1 MSAYYPGPNPPDAAE
16 LRVLGALI
24 EKRRTTPDAYPLS
37 VNSLRLACN
46 QATNRDP
53 VVEYDERTVLDA
65 LERLGRRGW
74 TRLASGAGSRARKYR
89 HLFDEALGLAAD
101 ELSMLAVLM
110 LRGPQTPGE
119 LKQRTDR
126 LHPFADLASVED
138 TLLRLIDR
146 ELVARL
152 PRRPGQKEQRYA
164 QLLDGGDDDAPGW
177 TAAVAT
183 QPTSAPAPAAHDT
196 ASEPAAFDRASAPE
210 SAAPV
215 ALSSELEERVDSLE
229 RQVAELSAELRA
241 LRAELG
247 P

>member
-1 MSAYYPGPNPPDAAE
+1 MSAYYAGPNPPDAPE

-46 QATNRDP
+46 QSTNRDP
-53 VVEYDERTVLDA
+53 VVDYDEQIVLDA

-89 HLFDEALGLAAD
+89 HLFDEALGLSDD

-126 LHPFADLASVED
+126 LHPFADLAAVED

-146 ELVARL
+146 ELVVGL
-152 PRRPGQKEQRYA
+152 ERRPGQKERRFV
-164 QLLDGGDDDAPGW
+164 QLLDGGGDGRDGEPLPAAPAPVVAPAHGDPLANDAGLPD
-177 TAAVAT
+177 VAHVDR
-183 QPTSAPAPAAHDT
+183 PASSAPAADSDLAD
-196 ASEPAAFDRASAPE
+196 
-210 SAAPV
+210 
-215 ALSSELEERVDSLE
+215 RVDSLE
-229 RQVAELSAELRA
+229 RQVAELSAQLRE

-247 P
+247 

>member
-1 MSAYYPGPNPPDAAE
+1 MSVYYAGPNPPDAVE

-46 QATNRDP
+46 QSTNRDP
-53 VVEYDERTVLDA
+53 VVDYDEHTVLDA

-89 HLFDEALGLAAD
+89 HLFAEALDLADD
-101 ELSMLAVLM
+101 EVALLAILM

-119 LKQRTDR
+119 LKQRADR
-126 LHPFADLASVED
+126 LHGFTDLAAVHGGLD
-138 TLLRLIDR
+138 RLIDR
-146 ELVARL
+146 ELATAL
-152 PRRPGQKEQRYA
+152 ARRPGQKEQRYA
-164 QLLDGGDDDAPGW
+164 QLLDGGELEDAA
-177 TAAVAT
+177 TAV
-183 QPTSAPAPAAHDT
+183 PAPFAD
-196 ASEPAAFDRASAPE
+196 SATHAP
-210 SAAPV
+210 SAAPPADA
-215 ALSSELEERVDSLE
+215 ALVERVDNLE
-229 RQVAELSAELRA
+229 REVAELTAQLAA

>member
-1 MSAYYPGPNPPDAAE
+1 MSVYFAGPNPPDAAE

-46 QATNRDP
+46 QSTNREP
-53 VVEYDERTVLDA
+53 VVAYDEHVVLDA

-89 HLFDEALGLAAD
+89 HLFDEALGLSDD

-110 LRGPQTPGE
+110 LRGAQTPGE

-126 LHPFADLASVED
+126 LHPFADLAAVED
-138 TLLRLIDR
+138 TLLKLIDR

-152 PRRPGQKEQRYA
+152 PRRPGQKEQRYV
-164 QLLDGGDDDAPGW
+164 QLLDGGDDDAEP
-177 TAAVAT
+177 
-183 QPTSAPAPAAHDT
+183 
-196 ASEPAAFDRASAPE
+196 SEPAAAPGFAGEAPTAATHDGAAVVAPPAASAP
-210 SAAPV
+210 AALPPEV
-215 ALSSELEERVDSLE
+215 EERIDSLE
-229 RQVAELSAELRA
+229 RQVAELSSELRA

>member
-1 MSAYYPGPNPPDAAE
+1 MSAYYAGPNPPDAPE

-24 EKRRTTPDAYPLS
+24 EKRRTTPDGYPLS

-53 VVEYDERTVLDA
+53 VVEYDDHIVLDA

-74 TRLASGAGSRARKYR
+74 TRLASGAGSRSRKYR
-89 HLFDEALGLAAD
+89 HLFDEALDLADD

-126 LHPFADLASVED
+126 MHPFADLAAVED

-146 ELVARL
+146 ALVAVV
-152 PRRPGQKEQRYA
+152 PRRPGQKEQRYV
-164 QLLDGGDDDAPGW
+164 QLLDGGEGEKDG
-177 TAAVAT
+177 
-183 QPTSAPAPAAHDT
+183 
-196 ASEPAAFDRASAPE
+196 
-210 SAAPV
+210 APV
-215 ALSSELEERVDSLE
+215 AVAAPPTVPAHGDPLGDEATPAVVGSPAIAALPPEVEERIDSLE
-229 RQVAELSAELRA
+229 RQVAELSGELRA

>member
-1 MSAYYPGPNPPDAAE
+1 M
-16 LRVLGALI
+16 LGALI

-53 VVEYDERTVLDA
+53 VVEYDEHTVLDA

-89 HLFDEALGLAAD
+89 HLFDEALGLADD

-126 LHPFADLASVED
+126 LHPFADLAAVQD
-138 TLLRLIDR
+138 TLERLIDR
-146 ELVARL
+146 ELVSRL
-152 PRRPGQKEQRYA
+152 QRRPGQKEQRYV
-164 QLLDGGDDDAPGW
+164 QLLDGGEDED
-177 TAAVAT
+177 
-183 QPTSAPAPAAHDT
+183 APAA
-196 ASEPAAFDRASAPE
+196 AEEEPISPAAATGVAVPQPAPDGLPAE
-210 SAAPV
+210 V
-215 ALSSELEERVDSLE
+215 EERIDSLE

>member
-1 MSAYYPGPNPPDAAE
+1 MSAYYAGPNPPDAPE

-24 EKRRTTPDAYPLS
+24 EKRRTTPDVYPLS

-46 QATNRDP
+46 QATNREP
-53 VVEYDERTVLDA
+53 VVEYDEHIVLDA

-74 TRLASGAGSRARKYR
+74 TRLASGPGTRSRKYR
-89 HLFDEALGLAAD
+89 HLFDEALELSDD
-101 ELSMLAVLM
+101 ELSLLAVLM

-126 LHPFADLASVED
+126 LHRFSDLAAVED
-138 TLLRLIDR
+138 TLLALIDR
-146 ELVARL
+146 ELVAVV
-152 PRRPGQKEQRYA
+152 PRRPGQKEQRYV
-164 QLLDGGDDDAPGW
+164 QLLDGGEDGEPV
-177 TAAVAT
+177 AVAA
-183 QPTSAPAPAAHDT
+183 PPVAPAHGDPLENEAALAARAAPAVQPAA
-196 ASEPAAFDRASAPE
+196 PP
-210 SAAPV
+210 
-215 ALSSELEERVDSLE
+215 SELEERIDSLE

>member
-1 MSAYYPGPNPPDAAE
+1 MSGYYPGPNPPDAPE

-53 VVEYDERTVLDA
+53 VVEYDEHTVLDA

-74 TRLASGAGSRARKYR
+74 TRLASGASSRARKYR
-89 HLFDEALGLAAD
+89 HLFDEALGLADD

-126 LHPFADLASVED
+126 LHPFADLAAVED

-146 ELVARL
+146 ELVASL

-164 QLLDGGDDDAPGW
+164 QLLDGGENGGEDGDGPPASTAEPVGAP
-177 TAAVAT
+177 
-183 QPTSAPAPAAHDT
+183 SA
-196 ASEPAAFDRASAPE
+196 
-210 SAAPV
+210 
-215 ALSSELEERVDSLE
+215 LEERVDSLE
-229 RQVAELSAELRA
+229 HQVAELSAELRA

>member
-1 MSAYYPGPNPPDAAE
+1 MSAYYAGPNPPDAPE
-16 LRVLGALI
+16 LRVLGVLI
-24 EKRRTTPDAYPLS
+24 EKRRTTPDVYPLS

-53 VVEYDERTVLDA
+53 VVEYDEHIVLDA

-74 TRLASGAGSRARKYR
+74 TRLASGPGTRSRKYR
-89 HLFDEALGLAAD
+89 HLFDEALELADD

-119 LKQRTDR
+119 LKQRTER
-126 LHPFADLASVED
+126 LYRFADLAAVED
-138 TLLRLIDR
+138 TLLKLIDR

-152 PRRPGQKEQRYA
+152 PRRPGQKEQRFV
-164 QLLDGGDDDAPGW
+164 QLLDGGEDGEP
-177 TAAVAT
+177 TAVAV
-183 QPTSAPAPAAHDT
+183 PPMAAAHGDPLADEATSADGAVPARQPAA
-196 ASEPAAFDRASAPE
+196 AP
-210 SAAPV
+210 
-215 ALSSELEERVDSLE
+215 SELEERVDSLE
-229 RQVAELSAELRA
+229 RQVAELSSELRA

>member
-1 MSAYYPGPNPPDAAE
+1 MSGYYSGPNPPDAAE

-53 VVEYDERTVLDA
+53 VVDYDEHTVLDA

-74 TRLASGAGSRARKYR
+74 TRLASGASSRARKYR

-119 LKQRTDR
+119 IKQRTDR
-126 LHPFADLASVED
+126 LHPFADLAAVED

-152 PRRPGQKEQRYA
+152 PRRPGQKEQRYV
-164 QLLDGGDDDAPGW
+164 QLLDGGEDRDGSAPGV
-177 TAAVAT
+177 TAA
-183 QPTSAPAPAAHDT
+183 
-196 ASEPAAFDRASAPE
+196 
-210 SAAPV
+210 AAPISPADATGV
-215 ALSSELEERVDSLE
+215 AVPQPSPPNGAPSEFEERVDSLE

>member
-1 MSAYYPGPNPPDAAE
+1 MSGYYPGPNPPDAPE

-53 VVEYDERTVLDA
+53 VVEYDEHTVLDA

-126 LHPFADLASVED
+126 LHPFADLAAVED
-138 TLLRLIDR
+138 ALERLIDR

-164 QLLDGGDDDAPGW
+164 QLLDGGEDGDRPAGAEDEPTSPG
-177 TAAVAT
+177 TATAVALPQQST
-183 QPTSAPAPAAHDT
+183 DSAP
-196 ASEPAAFDRASAPE
+196 
-210 SAAPV
+210 
-215 ALSSELEERVDSLE
+215 SELEERVDSLE

>member
-1 MSAYYPGPNPPDAAE
+1 MSAYYPGPNPPDAPE

-46 QATNRDP
+46 QSTNRDP
-53 VVEYDERTVLDA
+53 VVEYDDHMVLDA

-74 TRLASGAGSRARKYR
+74 TRLASGAGSRSRKYR
-89 HLFDEALGLAAD
+89 HLFDEALGLADD
-101 ELSMLAVLM
+101 EQSMLAVLM
-110 LRGPQTPGE
+110 LRGAQTPGE

-126 LHPFADLASVED
+126 LHPFADLAAVED
-138 TLLRLIDR
+138 TLERLIDR

-152 PRRPGQKEQRYA
+152 PRRPGQKEQRYV
-164 QLLDGGDDDAPGW
+164 QLLDGGEDGAPAESFS
-177 TAAVAT
+177 AAARPVAVDGSA
-183 QPTSAPAPAAHDT
+183 PPPAVEAGAPAP
-196 ASEPAAFDRASAPE
+196 SAVAIPPE
-210 SAAPV
+210 V
-215 ALSSELEERVDSLE
+215 EERLDSLE
-229 RQVAELSAELRA
+229 RQVAELSGELRS

>member
-1 MSAYYPGPNPPDAAE
+1 MSAYYAGPNPPDAPE

-24 EKRRTTPDAYPLS
+24 EKRRTTPDVYPLS

-53 VVEYDERTVLDA
+53 VVEYDEHTVLDA

-74 TRLASGAGSRARKYR
+74 TRLASGPGTRSRKYR
-89 HLFDEALGLAAD
+89 HLFDEALELADD

-119 LKQRTDR
+119 LKQRTER
-126 LHPFADLASVED
+126 LYRFADLAAVED
-138 TLLRLIDR
+138 TLLKLIDR

-152 PRRPGQKEQRYA
+152 PRRPGQKEQRYV
-164 QLLDGGDDDAPGW
+164 QLLDGGEDGTP
-177 TAAVAT
+177 AAVPAPPMAAT
-183 QPTSAPAPAAHDT
+183 HGDPLADEAVPHDGAVPSAPPAA
-196 ASEPAAFDRASAPE
+196 PP
-210 SAAPV
+210 
-215 ALSSELEERVDSLE
+215 SELEERVDSLE

>member
-24 EKRRTTPDAYPLS
+24 EKRRTTPDGYPLS

-53 VVEYDERTVLDA
+53 VVEYDEHTVLDA

-74 TRLASGAGSRARKYR
+74 TRLASGPGTRARKYR
-89 HLFDEALGLAAD
+89 HLFGEALDLSDD
-101 ELSMLAVLM
+101 ELAMLAVLM

-119 LKQRTDR
+119 LKQRTER
-126 LHPFADLASVED
+126 LYRFEDLAAVED
-138 TLLRLIDR
+138 TLLKLIDR
-146 ELVARL
+146 ELVVGLDRQ
-152 PRRPGQKEQRYA
+152 PGQKERRFV
-164 QLLDGGDDDAPGW
+164 QLLDGGDGEEP
-177 TAAVAT
+177 VA
-183 QPTSAPAPAAHDT
+183 APAPAAT
-196 ASEPAAFDRASAPE
+196 PAHGDPLAGAAAPS
-210 SAAPV
+210 SAAP
-215 ALSSELEERVDSLE
+215 AAASAELEERVDSLE
-229 RQVAELSAELRA
+229 RQVAELSGELRA

>member
-1 MSAYYPGPNPPDAAE
+1 MSAYYAGPNPPDAPE

-24 EKRRTTPDAYPLS
+24 EKRRTTPDVYPLS

-53 VVEYDERTVLDA
+53 VVEYDEHTVLDA

-74 TRLASGAGSRARKYR
+74 TRLASGAGSRSRKYR
-89 HLFDEALGLAAD
+89 HLFDEALELADD

-126 LHPFADLASVED
+126 LHSFADLAAVEE
-138 TLLRLIDR
+138 TLERLIDR
-146 ELVARL
+146 ELAARL
-152 PRRPGQKEQRYA
+152 PRRPGQKEQRYV
-164 QLLDGGDDDAPGW
+164 QLLDGGGGDDVPVV
-177 TAAVAT
+177 TSPVPAT
-183 QPTSAPAPAAHDT
+183 TAAHDDPRAGNGWAPT
-196 ASEPAAFDRASAPE
+196 APPST
-210 SAAPV
+210 
-215 ALSSELEERVDSLE
+215 ELEERVASLE

>member
-1 MSAYYPGPNPPDAAE
+1 MSAYYPGPNPPDAVE

-74 TRLASGAGSRARKYR
+74 TRLASGASSRARKYR
-89 HLFDEALGLAAD
+89 HLFDEALGLVDD

-126 LHPFADLASVED
+126 LHPFADLAAVED
-138 TLLRLIDR
+138 TLERLIDR

-152 PRRPGQKEQRYA
+152 PRRPGQKEQRYV
-164 QLLDGGDDDAPGW
+164 QLLDGGDDEAPERV
-177 TAAVAT
+177 AAPAT
-183 QPTSAPAPAAHDT
+183 PVTTPAPPGFDGAPAPVDVP
-196 ASEPAAFDRASAPE
+196 PAG
-210 SAAPV
+210 
-215 ALSSELEERVDSLE
+215 LSSELEERVDSLE

>member
-1 MSAYYPGPNPPDAAE
+1 MSAYYPGPNPPDAVE

-46 QATNRDP
+46 QSTNRDP
-53 VVEYDERTVLDA
+53 VVAYDDGDVLDA

-74 TRLASGAGSRARKYR
+74 TRLASGAGSRSRKYR
-89 HLFDEALGLAAD
+89 HLFDEALELGDD
-101 ELSMLAVLM
+101 ELAMLAVLM

-126 LHPFADLASVED
+126 LHPFADLAAVED
-138 TLLRLIDR
+138 TLLGLIDR
-146 ELVARL
+146 ELVVGL
-152 PRRPGQKEQRYA
+152 ERRPGQKERRFV
-164 QLLDGGDDDAPGW
+164 QLLDGGEHGD
-177 TAAVAT
+177 AVAT
-183 QPTSAPAPAAHDT
+183 VPAQAVTPAHGDPLAE
-196 ASEPAAFDRASAPE
+196 A
-210 SAAPV
+210 AAPGAV
-215 ALSSELEERVDSLE
+215 PPPDSSNDLAERVDSLE
-229 RQVAELSAELRA
+229 HQVAELSAELRA

>member
-1 MSAYYPGPNPPDAAE
+1 VSAYYAGPNPPDAPE
-16 LRVLGALI
+16 LRVLGVLI
-24 EKRRTTPDAYPLS
+24 EKRRTTPDVYPLS

-53 VVEYDERTVLDA
+53 VVEYDENTVLDA

-74 TRLASGAGSRARKYR
+74 TRLASGAGSRSRKYR
-89 HLFDEALGLAAD
+89 HLFDEALGLADD

-126 LHPFADLASVED
+126 LHSFADLAAVED

-146 ELVARL
+146 ELAARL
-152 PRRPGQKEQRYA
+152 PRRPGQKEQRYV
-164 QLLDGGDDDAPGW
+164 QLLDGGLDD
-177 TAAVAT
+177 
-183 QPTSAPAPAAHDT
+183 
-196 ASEPAAFDRASAPE
+196 EPAAAPEIGDSFAGDGGASSRAQPSAP
-210 SAAPV
+210 
-215 ALSSELEERVDSLE
+215 SSELEERIDSLE
-229 RQVAELSAELRA
+229 RQVAELSGELRA

>member
-1 MSAYYPGPNPPDAAE
+1 MSGYYPGPNPPDAPE

-53 VVEYDERTVLDA
+53 VVEYDEQTVLDA

-74 TRLASGAGSRARKYR
+74 TRLASGASSRARKYR
-89 HLFDEALGLAAD
+89 HLFDEALELADD

-126 LHPFADLASVED
+126 LHPFADLAAVED

-146 ELVARL
+146 ELVASL
-152 PRRPGQKEQRYA
+152 PRRPGQKEQRYM
-164 QLLDGGDDDAPGW
+164 QLLDGGGEDRD
-177 TAAVAT
+177 
-183 QPTSAPAPAAHDT
+183 
-196 ASEPAAFDRASAPE
+196 EPAAAKEPASNGA
-210 SAAPV
+210 
-215 ALSSELEERVDSLE
+215 SSELAERVDSLE
-229 RQVAELSAELRA
+229 HQVAELSAQLRA

>member
-1 MSAYYPGPNPPDAAE
+1 MSGYYPGPNPPDAVE

-53 VVEYDERTVLDA
+53 VVDYDEPTVLEA

-89 HLFDEALGLAAD
+89 HLFDEALDLGPD

-126 LHPFADLASVED
+126 LHPFGDLAAIEQ
-138 TLLRLIDR
+138 TLERLIDR
-146 ELVARL
+146 ELAARL
-152 PRRPGQKEQRYA
+152 PRRPGQKEQRYV
-164 QLLDGGDDDAPGW
+164 QLLDGEDGDAQ
-177 TAAVAT
+177 AAD
-183 QPTSAPAPAAHDT
+183 APAA
-196 ASEPAAFDRASAPE
+196 PE
-210 SAAPV
+210 VGGV
-215 ALSSELEERVDSLE
+215 ALPNDVTDRLDNLE
-229 RQVAELSAELRA
+229 REVAELSAQLTA

>member
-1 MSAYYPGPNPPDAAE
+1 MSGYYPGPNPPDASE

-46 QATNRDP
+46 QSTNRDP
-53 VVEYDERTVLDA
+53 VVDYDDHLVLDA

-74 TRLASGAGSRARKYR
+74 TRLASGAGSRSRKYR
-89 HLFDEALGLAAD
+89 HLFDEALGLADD

-119 LKQRTDR
+119 LKQRADR
-126 LHPFADLASVED
+126 LHPFADLAAVED
-138 TLLRLIDR
+138 TLERLIDR

-152 PRRPGQKEQRYA
+152 PRRPGQKEQRYV
-164 QLLDGGDDDAPGW
+164 QLLDGGEDDDELSPPPTAGAPPSP
-177 TAAVAT
+177 TA
-183 QPTSAPAPAAHDT
+183 D
-196 ASEPAAFDRASAPE
+196 ASAPGRGGE
-210 SAAPV
+210 PVVARPV
-215 ALSSELEERVDSLE
+215 AAALPPEVEERIDSLE

>member
-1 MSAYYPGPNPPDAAE
+1 VSAYYPGPNPPDAPE

-53 VVEYDERTVLDA
+53 VVEYDEHTVLDA

-89 HLFDEALGLAAD
+89 HLFDEALGLSDD
-101 ELSMLAVLM
+101 ELAMLAVLM

-126 LHPFADLASVED
+126 LHPFADLAAVED
-138 TLLRLIDR
+138 TLLKLIDR
-146 ELVARL
+146 ELAARL
-152 PRRPGQKEQRYA
+152 PRRPGQKEQRYV
-164 QLLDGGDDDAPGW
+164 QLLDGGGDGEPIA
-177 TAAVAT
+177 
-183 QPTSAPAPAAHDT
+183 APAPAAAT
-196 ASEPAAFDRASAPE
+196 PAHGDPLVGDGGGYGD
-210 SAAPV
+210 APV
-215 ALSSELEERVDSLE
+215 APPAAASSSAELEERVDSLE
-229 RQVAELSAELRA
+229 RQVAELSGELRA

>member
-1 MSAYYPGPNPPDAAE
+1 MSAYYPGPNPPDASE
-16 LRVLGALI
+16 LRVLGVLI
-24 EKRRTTPDAYPLS
+24 EKRRTTPDVYPLS

-53 VVEYDERTVLDA
+53 VVEYDEHTVLDA

-74 TRLASGAGSRARKYR
+74 TRLASGAGSRSRKYR
-89 HLFDEALGLAAD
+89 HLFDEALDLADD

-126 LHPFADLASVED
+126 LHSFADLAAVED

-146 ELVARL
+146 ELAARL
-152 PRRPGQKEQRYA
+152 PRRPGQKEQRYV
-164 QLLDGGDDDAPGW
+164 QLLDGGEDGEPV
-177 TAAVAT
+177 AVVAS
-183 QPTSAPAPAAHDT
+183 PRAPAHGDLLADEALPVVAASPAM
-196 ASEPAAFDRASAPE
+196 SPLSPLPPE
-210 SAAPV
+210 A
-215 ALSSELEERVDSLE
+215 EERIDSLE

>member
-1 MSAYYPGPNPPDAAE
+1 MSGGYYPGPNPPDAPE

-46 QATNRDP
+46 QSTNRDP
-53 VVEYDERTVLDA
+53 VVEYDDHLVLDA

-74 TRLASGAGSRARKYR
+74 TRLASGAGSRSRKYR
-89 HLFDEALGLAAD
+89 HLFDEALGLADD

-126 LHPFADLASVED
+126 LHPFADLAAVED
-138 TLLRLIDR
+138 TLERLIDR

-152 PRRPGQKEQRYA
+152 PRRPGQKEQRYV
-164 QLLDGGDDDAPGW
+164 QLLDGGDDAPGW
-177 TAAVAT
+177 ATDAVPMA
-183 QPTSAPAPAAHDT
+183 PAGAGPDAPALDGSAPPGAAPPHAPAAL
-196 ASEPAAFDRASAPE
+196 PPE
-210 SAAPV
+210 V
-215 ALSSELEERVDSLE
+215 EERIDSLE
-229 RQVAELSAELRA
+229 GQVAELSAELRA